1 MRRTN
6 NARRGFGIR
15 GQLMFFLCFICLF
28 LLVLFWILST
38 QLLEPLYTRHI
49 ERQLTTQAEN
59 VVSQLDDALAEGTTL
74 SSWSFG
80 RLYVNTGFFDK
91 LAMDL
96 YSKGALSSFC
106 VDISDSTLRQI
117 YKIENQSYCN
127 LHETYLSDASSN
139 EVVNTAIAMRKK
151 CRTSP
156 GGFKQTLNPPRLSGS
171 AQLLV
176 GRTTADGSYTVLV
189 TTSLVHV
196 AEASNVLSTLLP
208 LAAALIFVFA
218 MSAAWLFSEWFTK
231 PLRQLSRA
239 ARQMAKGNY
248 AVQVESLR
256 SDELGDLAQDFNH
269 MAEEVQRAAQMQR
282 DLLANVSHDLRTP
295 LTLIKGYAETVRDL
309 TGDDKAHRDEQM
321 NIIVDETDRLTALV
335 SSVMEL
341 SKVTSGAD
349 RCERVNFDMGQ
360 LCDEVSER
368 TLRRHLRPERL
379 AAQTGAAGRGAARLR
394 RPGHDAARAAQP
406 AGQRHAPHRAGRHL
420 YPAGFPLHRGG
431 ARGGGGPRPRHRRRR
446 PALYLRPLL
455 PLPFGRRQAG
465 HRAGPFHHQG
475 HLPAARLPLRRAE
488 YAGQRHDLL
497 VHCNGYKVKR
507 PSPSLFRNDGEGR
520 SF

>member
-6 NARRGFGIR
+6 NARRGLGIR

-248 AVQVESLR
+248 AVQVESRR

-269 MAEEVQRAAQMQR
+269 MAEEGQLAAVPPHEPGAVRPGTLQGDVLFFADQFFPVNARPDADLGRA
-282 DLLANVSHDLRTP
+282 V
-295 LTLIKGYAETVRDL
+295 V
-309 TGDDKAHRDEQM
+309 GDGQHRLGNGCKVPAAVLCHRD
-321 NIIVDETDRLTALV
+321 AKHSFV
-335 SSVMEL
+335 SSCV
-341 SKVTSGAD
+341 
-349 RCERVNFDMGQ
+349 
-360 LCDEVSER
+360 
-368 TLRRHLRPERL
+368 
-379 AAQTGAAGRGAARLR
+379 
-394 RPGHDAARAAQP
+394 
-406 AGQRHAPHRAGRHL
+406 
-420 YPAGFPLHRGG
+420 
-431 ARGGGGPRPRHRRRR
+431 
-446 PALYLRPLL
+446 
-455 PLPFGRRQAG
+455 
-465 HRAGPFHHQG
+465 
-475 HLPAARLPLRRAE
+475 
-488 YAGQRHDLL
+488 
-497 VHCNGYKVKR
+497 
-507 PSPSLFRNDGEGR
+507 
-520 SF
+520 

>member
-1 MRRTN
+1 MRQTTK
-6 NARRGFGIR
+6 ARHTLGIR
-15 GQLMFFLCFICLF
+15 GQLMWFLCFICLF

-208 LAAALIFVFA
+208 LAAALIFGLLAIRLVNYLIKSDKFRIFA
-218 MSAAWLFSEWFTK
+218 VYTLVLGCIVVILGIAEKVT
-231 PLRQLSRA
+231 
-239 ARQMAKGNY
+239 GN
-248 AVQVESLR
+248 AVQAFIT
-256 SDELGDLAQDFNH
+256 G
-269 MAEEVQRAAQMQR
+269 
-282 DLLANVSHDLRTP
+282 
-295 LTLIKGYAETVRDL
+295 LIR
-309 TGDDKAHRDEQM
+309 
-321 NIIVDETDRLTALV
+321 
-335 SSVMEL
+335 
-341 SKVTSGAD
+341 
-349 RCERVNFDMGQ
+349 
-360 LCDEVSER
+360 
-368 TLRRHLRPERL
+368 
-379 AAQTGAAGRGAARLR
+379 
-394 RPGHDAARAAQP
+394 
-406 AGQRHAPHRAGRHL
+406 
-420 YPAGFPLHRGG
+420 
-431 ARGGGGPRPRHRRRR
+431 
-446 PALYLRPLL
+446 
-455 PLPFGRRQAG
+455 
-465 HRAGPFHHQG
+465 
-475 HLPAARLPLRRAE
+475 
-488 YAGQRHDLL
+488 
-497 VHCNGYKVKR
+497 
-507 PSPSLFRNDGEGR
+507 
-520 SF
+520 

>member
-6 NARRGFGIR
+6 NARRGLGIR

-189 TTSLVHV
+189 TTSLMHV
-196 AEASNVLSTLLP
+196 SEAGEVMSTVLP
-208 LAAALIFVFA
+208 LAAVSQPASRQRA
-218 MSAAWLFSEWFTK
+218 SAAQSSSETNRFWIMADSSFYQCPARRRGSILGLTSSILFSPAVVNRRSWDEF
-231 PLRQLSRA
+231 QL
-239 ARQMAKGNY
+239 
-248 AVQVESLR
+248 
-256 SDELGDLAQDFNH
+256 
-269 MAEEVQRAAQMQR
+269 
-282 DLLANVSHDLRTP
+282 
-295 LTLIKGYAETVRDL
+295 
-309 TGDDKAHRDEQM
+309 
-321 NIIVDETDRLTALV
+321 RLTFKAEAV
-335 SSVMEL
+335 IIG
-341 SKVTSGAD
+341 T
-349 RCERVNFDMGQ
+349 ERESNKNPTDIK
-360 LCDEVSER
+360 
-368 TLRRHLRPERL
+368 
-379 AAQTGAAGRGAARLR
+379 
-394 RPGHDAARAAQP
+394 
-406 AGQRHAPHRAGRHL
+406 
-420 YPAGFPLHRGG
+420 
-431 ARGGGGPRPRHRRRR
+431 PRSI
-446 PALYLRPLL
+446 
-455 PLPFGRRQAG
+455 
-465 HRAGPFHHQG
+465 
-475 HLPAARLPLRRAE
+475 
-488 YAGQRHDLL
+488 
-497 VHCNGYKVKR
+497 V
-507 PSPSLFRNDGEGR
+507 
-520 SF
+520 